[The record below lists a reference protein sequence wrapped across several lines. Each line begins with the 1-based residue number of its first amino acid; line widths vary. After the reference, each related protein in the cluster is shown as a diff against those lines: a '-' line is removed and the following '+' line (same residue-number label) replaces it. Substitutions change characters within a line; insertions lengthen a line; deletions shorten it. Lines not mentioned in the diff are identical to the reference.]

1 MIGVDTN
8 VLLRY
13 VAQDEPAQAAV
24 VRRFVERQL
33 SPDRPGFVSL
43 ITLAEVLWV
52 LARHFDATRAEQIVF
67 VSELLDD
74 PRFVVQDSSAVWLAL
89 EAAEATTIDLP
100 DALIAFVGEHH
111 GCTHTV
117 TFDRRATHLRGMTPL
132 V

>member
-1 MIGVDTN
+1 LIGIDTN

-52 LARHFDATRAEQIVF
+52 LARHFDATTSEQIVF

-74 PRFVVQDSSAVWLAL
+74 PRFVV
-89 EAAEATTIDLP
+89 
-100 DALIAFVGEHH
+100 
-111 GCTHTV
+111 
-117 TFDRRATHLRGMTPL
+117 LRLSHPIQFGAGARKL
-132 V
+132 VARTC